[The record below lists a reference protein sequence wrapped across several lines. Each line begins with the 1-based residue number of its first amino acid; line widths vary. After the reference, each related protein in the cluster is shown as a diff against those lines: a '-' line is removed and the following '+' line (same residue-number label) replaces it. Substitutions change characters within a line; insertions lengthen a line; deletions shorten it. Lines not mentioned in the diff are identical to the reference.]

1 MATFNTFS
9 VTTKDLSM
17 YLNSQGS
24 LFENAES
31 ELDSKA
37 KPYYPPSQT
46 LPTSSIP
53 ELLVPTLNEYASKP
67 PLPRNH
73 ELCNFD
79 DNCTKSSCTRIHPQE
94 WYKLSSH
101 FSRIEEENRKEYNN
115 IVNFKLHMYPSLNS
129 LYMQIADIH
138 IKIADNAH
146 ADSER
151 NITDN
156 SHLTLNLRANLI
168 SVDHKQH
175 RNTHRNSSDGSA
187 SSGGAASASGGGGAA
202 SGGGGGGANYRS
214 NYRKEYLDEK
224 PKSKTAP
231 PPPPYM
237 SEPYSASN
245 FNSTSASGGGGASG
259 SSARMRQDR
268 PPRGLYKNNNVEA
281 LGGATIIGSHVGS
294 EKAYVYKDRNDIF
307 GSSKGRKD
315 TPLLMN
321 VGEEKE
327 VHYPQTHATVSN
339 NWRN

>member
-67 PLPRNH
+67 PLPRNR

-138 IKIADNAH
+138 IKIADNARSD
-146 ADSER
+146 AQR

-156 SHLTLNLRANLI
+156 SHLTLNLRVNLI
-168 SVDHKQH
+168 SVDHKHH
-175 RNTHRNSSDGSA
+175 RNTHRNSSDGSTT
-187 SSGGAASASGGGGAA
+187 ASASGAA
-202 SGGGGGGANYRS
+202 SGGGGGANYRN

-231 PPPPYM
+231 GPAPYT

-245 FNSTSASGGGGASG
+245 FNSTSASGDRSGGGGAAG
-259 SSARMRQDR
+259 GARLRQDR
-268 PPRGLYKNNNVEA
+268 PPRGLYKNTNVDT

-294 EKAYVYKDRNDIF
+294 DEAYVYKDRSDIF

-327 VHYPQTHATVSN
+327 VYYPKTPATVSN